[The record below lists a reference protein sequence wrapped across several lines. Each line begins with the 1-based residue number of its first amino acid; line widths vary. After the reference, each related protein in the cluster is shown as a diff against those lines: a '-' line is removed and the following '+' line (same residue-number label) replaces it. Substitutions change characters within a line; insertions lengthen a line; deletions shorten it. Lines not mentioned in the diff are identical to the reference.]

1 MSPSGHFSKT
11 STPPRS
17 ISHYTLLQAGP
28 KAIAPIKTCAVN
40 VIATLAKLTKC
51 DFTKNL
57 LQLPMMEI
65 VSVWS
70 VNKDL
75 EFVNMPGGR
84 RILINTMTW
93 TK

>member
-1 MSPSGHFSKT
+1 MT
-11 STPPRS
+11 EA
-17 ISHYTLLQAGP
+17 YDL
-28 KAIAPIKTCAVN
+28 
-40 VIATLAKLTKC
+40 
-51 DFTKNL
+51 FTQNL

-65 VSVWS
+65 VSVWG